1 RPSNGRTGYT
11 VGVSYQNAYIKVTP
25 WISYQRLGATDI
37 STNGMPMAHFEH
49 GAAKAAGLKL
59 GYYF

>member
-1 RPSNGRTGYT
+1 MS
-11 VGVSYQNAYIKVTP
+11 SQNAYIKVTP